1 MNGYDEHIHCL
12 ILLNPEQSI
21 AKVIQF
27 IKGES
32 SFFINR
38 NKLSDKNFEWQ
49 DEYFAV
55 SVSESKL
62 NSVRE
67 YIKNQEMHHNKKTFS
82 QEHDEF
88 ISVYEFDRER
98 R

>member
-12 ILLNPEQSI
+12 ISLNPEQSI
-21 AKVIQF
+21 AKVIQL

-32 SFFINR
+32 SFWINR
-38 NKLSDKNFEWQ
+38 NKLCNGNFEWR

-67 YIKNQEMHHNKKTFS
+67 YIKNQEFHHSKKTFH